1 MAKRA
6 VKHGMRTERQEKN
19 YLFCFCFMFFFLVL
33 FVFGFALFHRGTL
46 GKINFETENVQGLEF

>member
-6 VKHGMRTERQEKN
+6 VKRGMRTERQEKN
-19 YLFCFCFMFFFLVL
+19 YLFCLFFFFLVL
-33 FVFGFALFHRGTL
+33 FVFGFALFRRGTL

>member
-6 VKHGMRTERQEKN
+6 VKRGMRTERQEKN
-19 YLFCFCFMFFFLVL
+19 YLFCFCFFLVL
-33 FVFGFALFHRGTL
+33 FVFGFALFRRGTL